1 MISETEAQRLTAIAL
16 QMEASAPAVADM
28 LLNELERAQV
38 RPDAAMPAQ
47 VVGMHSTVEF
57 VDEVHGKTRTVQL
70 VYPREA
76 DISAGKISVL
86 TPIGA
91 ALIGLKAG
99 QSILWPDRDGKDRVL
114 KILSVKRAGPLPA
127 EA

>member
-1 MISETEAQRLTAIAL
+1 MISETEAQRLTALAL

-38 RPDAAMPAQ
+38 KPDGAMPSQ

-57 VDEVHGKTRTVQL
+57 LDEAHGKPRTVQL
-70 VYPREA
+70 VYPGEA

-114 KILSVKRAGPLPA
+114 QILDVQRAEVAPA
-127 EA
+127 AL